1 MRPGLIVMWLIQIAI
16 AVALLGAAVYIC
28 FGLAGLH

>member
-16 AVALLGAAVYIC
+16 FVALLGAAVYIC
-28 FGLAGLH
+28 FGLAGLR